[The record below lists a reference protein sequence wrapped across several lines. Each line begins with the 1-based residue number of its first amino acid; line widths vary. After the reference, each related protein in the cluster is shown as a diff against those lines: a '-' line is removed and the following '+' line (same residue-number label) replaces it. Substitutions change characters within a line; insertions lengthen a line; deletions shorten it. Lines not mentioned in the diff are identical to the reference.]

1 MSVRYNDRTGM
12 FEDVPSLSGRMGGI
26 GRFLGRLMRFAF
38 KVCCW
43 TAGLGLVAGAVYIFR
58 DKIAT
63 VCRGDAVLET
73 GGKVGDWISEA
84 ATVAGDM
91 FRHVDGGVFRGCG
104 TTICAIGPYLL
115 VGVLVFAIWECRRL
129 IWSLFKVPLGIV
141 FYPIVKWWGFVKES
155 WNDGDRFMACL
166 MVFPGLILIGLY
178 RLIFTVV
185 LSAFGDSFSV
195 AGSWDALKVA
205 IVIGGFVLFVIF
217 YGRALAEAQHGSLV
231 VYRDWGDFAKSA
243 VWVIAVPVGVAWTFE
258 AQGDFLFR
266 CAGLAL
272 LVVGAVS
279 FCTMVSGAFKSNSGS
294 ERWLALFARMGVILM
309 LMFAL
314 GRLQEKLDR
323 YKRGELGV
331 IRGVLIPLAVFAWMF
346 NYLIRPM
353 IRTELRRW

>member
-1 MSVRYNDRTGM
+1 
-12 FEDVPSLSGRMGGI
+12 
-26 GRFLGRLMRFAF
+26 
-38 KVCCW
+38 
-43 TAGLGLVAGAVYIFR
+43 
-58 DKIAT
+58 
-63 VCRGDAVLET
+63 
-73 GGKVGDWISEA
+73 
-84 ATVAGDM
+84 
-91 FRHVDGGVFRGCG
+91 
-104 TTICAIGPYLL
+104 
-115 VGVLVFAIWECRRL
+115 
-129 IWSLFKVPLGIV
+129 
-141 FYPIVKWWGFVKES
+141 
-155 WNDGDRFMACL
+155 MACL

-205 IVIGGFVLFVIF
+205 FVIGGFVLFVVF

-279 FCTMVSGAFKSNSGS
+279 FCTMVSGAFKYNSGS

-353 IRTELRRW
+353 IRTECWRAKLSSHLRGHQSSG